1 MDFVVGVLILVVGLM
16 VSIALHEVGHL
27 LPAKRFGVRVPQYMV
42 GFGRTLWS
50 RTVGDTEYG
59 VKAVPLGG
67 YVRMVGMYPPAR
79 PRPAGSRGRPTL
91 VETARRESLAEI
103 PAGEEHRAFYALS
116 VPRKLVVML
125 GGPAMNLLIAAVLL
139 TVVVAGLGMP
149 ALTSTLGAV
158 QPCVSE
164 VPTSGCSADDPPSP
178 AAAAG
183 LQPGDEVVAWDGRA
197 VDSWTQLS
205 ARIAEG
211 GTDPVPVV
219 VLRDGERRTLR
230 VTPTPA
236 ERPVLVD
243 GEYERDA
250 AGEIVTET
258 RPYVGIG
265 PTAELVAQPL
275 TTVPGV
281 VADAVV
287 RTFEIVLTLPQRLAG
302 ITEAVLGPAERDPE
316 VVGLVGVGRIAGEI
330 ASVEGQGYG
339 LAERTV
345 DMLGMLASLNLAL
358 FAFNLVPLLPLDGG
372 HVAGALWEGG
382 RRTVARWRDRPD
394 PGPVDVARALPVT
407 YAVVALMVGMSLL
420 LAYADIVEPV
430 SLTG

>member
-1 MDFVVGVLILVVGLM
+1 
-16 VSIALHEVGHL
+16 
-27 LPAKRFGVRVPQYMV
+27 
-42 GFGRTLWS
+42 
-50 RTVGDTEYG
+50 
-59 VKAVPLGG
+59 
-67 YVRMVGMYPPAR
+67 
-79 PRPAGSRGRPTL
+79 
-91 VETARRESLAEI
+91 
-103 PAGEEHRAFYALS
+103 
-116 VPRKLVVML
+116 
-125 GGPAMNLLIAAVLL
+125 
-139 TVVVAGLGMP
+139 
-149 ALTSTLGAV
+149 
-158 QPCVSE
+158 
-164 VPTSGCSADDPPSP
+164 PPSP

-183 LQPGDEVVAWDGRA
+183 LRPGDEVVAWDGRA
-197 VDSWTQLS
+197 VDSWTDLS

-219 VLRDGERRTLR
+219 VLRDGERRTLQ
-230 VTPTPA
+230 VTPAPA

-250 AGEIVTET
+250 AGDVVTET

-275 TTVPGV
+275 STVPGV
-281 VADAVV
+281 VADSVV

-330 ASVEGQGYG
+330 ASAEGQGYG